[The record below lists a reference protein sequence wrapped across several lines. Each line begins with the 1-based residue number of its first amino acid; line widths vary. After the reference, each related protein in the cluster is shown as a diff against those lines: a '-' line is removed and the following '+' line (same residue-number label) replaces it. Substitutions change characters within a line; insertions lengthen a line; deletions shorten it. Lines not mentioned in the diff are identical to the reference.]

1 MKTKAIIISI
11 VLLGA
16 LTACK
21 SQYEMIL
28 NSSDAG
34 EKYKYAMEL
43 FEKERYG
50 KAAELFESLSMLTK
64 GTDQDDTVQFFW
76 GMSNYKYGDY
86 TTAESNFTTFIA
98 TFPLSSF
105 FDEAQ
110 YLRLDCMYRGTYRYE
125 LDPLPTQKALSAM
138 RVFQM
143 ENPSSIYRE
152 KVFDLIDDLEDRL
165 DMKAYKAAHLY
176 YHMEDYLAAHYAL
189 KNVLRD
195 NAENR
200 YREDIL
206 YYTAMSAYKYALNS
220 IADKQKE
227 RYMEFVDDY
236 LNIISEYPETKYRKE
251 LDNLYQKVQKIL
263 KKHEDNG

>member
-1 MKTKAIIISI
+1 MKTKITILSLL
-11 VLLGA
+11 VLLA

-28 NSSDAG
+28 NSSDAD
-34 EKYKYAMEL
+34 EKYKYAMQL
-43 FEKERYG
+43 FENRKYG

-86 TTAESNFTTFIA
+86 ITAESNFSQFIA
-98 TFPLSSF
+98 TFPLSPF
-105 FDEAQ
+105 FEESE

-143 ENPSSIYRE
+143 ETPNSIYHE
-152 KVFDLIDDLEDRL
+152 KVSQMIDDLEDRL
-165 DMKAYKAAHLY
+165 DMKAYKGAHLY

-195 NAENR
+195 NADNR
-200 YREDIL
+200 YREEIL
-206 YYTAMSAYKYALNS
+206 YYTAMAAYKYAANS

-236 LNIISEYPETKYRKE
+236 FNIVSEYPETKYRKE
-251 LDNLYQKVQKIL
+251 LDGIYEKVQKIL